1 MSVVDKDLGWK
12 KILRNMRKI
21 DAKAVKVGIQAG
33 DKASDGKTDLAYVA
47 NLHEFGS
54 PGGKIPERS
63 FIRSAI
69 DKNEHKID
77 NLSDGLA
84 LKILGGYVTVCGAL
98 DLIGLKVTGMIQEQ
112 ITDGDY
118 VPLAPATIRRKK
130 NHSDKPLIDTGHMFQ
145 SVRHVI
151 EDK

>member
-21 DAKAVKVGIQAG
+21 DAKAVKVGIQDG
-33 DKASDGKTDLAYVA
+33 DKTSDGKESLAYIA
-47 NLHEFGS
+47 SLHEFGS

-63 FIRSAI
+63 FIRTAI
-69 DKNEHKID
+69 DKNEHKIN

-84 LKILGGYVTVCGAL
+84 LKILDRSVTVRGAL

-118 VPLAPATIRRKK
+118 VPLAPATIKRKG
-130 NHSDKPLIDTGHMFQ
+130 SDKPLIDTGHMRQ

>member
-21 DAKAVKVGIQAG
+21 DAKAVKVGIQDG
-33 DKASDGKTDLAYVA
+33 DKTFDGKESLAYVA
-47 NLHEFGS
+47 SLHEFGS

-63 FIRSAI
+63 FIRTAI
-69 DKNEHKID
+69 DKNERKIN
-77 NLSDGLA
+77 NLSDRLA
-84 LKILGGYVTVCGAL
+84 LKILDGSVTVRGAL
-98 DLIGLKVTGMIQEQ
+98 DLIGLSVTGMIQEQ

-118 VPLAPATIRRKK
+118 VPLSPATIKK
-130 NHSDKPLIDTGHMFQ
+130 KGSDKPLIDTGHMWQ

>member
-21 DAKAVKVGIQAG
+21 DAKAVKVGIQDG
-33 DKASDGKTDLAYVA
+33 DKTSDGKESLAYIA
-47 NLHEFGS
+47 SLHEFGS

-63 FIRSAI
+63 FIRTAI
-69 DKNEHKID
+69 DKNEHKIN

-84 LKILGGYVTVCGAL
+84 LKILNGSVTVRGAL

-130 NHSDKPLIDTGHMFQ
+130 NNSDKPLIDTGHMFQ

>member
-21 DAKAVKVGIQAG
+21 DAKAVKVGIQDG
-33 DKASDGKTDLAYVA
+33 DKTSDGKESLAYIA
-47 NLHEFGS
+47 SLHEFGS

-63 FIRSAI
+63 FIRTAI
-69 DKNEHKID
+69 DKNEHKIN

-84 LKILGGYVTVCGAL
+84 LKILDRSVTVRGAL

-118 VPLAPATIRRKK
+118 VPLAPATIKRKG
-130 NHSDKPLIDTGHMFQ
+130 SDKPLIDTGHMFQ

>member
-1 MSVVDKDLGWK
+1 MSVIDKDLGWK

-21 DAKAVKVGIQAG
+21 DAKAVKVGIQDG
-33 DKASDGKTDLAYVA
+33 DKTSDGKESLAYIA
-47 NLHEFGS
+47 SLHEFGS

-63 FIRSAI
+63 FIRTAI
-69 DKNEHKID
+69 DKNEHKIN

-84 LKILGGYVTVCGAL
+84 LKILDGSVTVRGAL

-118 VPLAPATIRRKK
+118 VPLSPATIKK
-130 NHSDKPLIDTGHMFQ
+130 KGNDKPLIDTGHMWQ

>member
-21 DAKAVKVGIQAG
+21 DAKAVKIGIQDG
-33 DKASDGKTDLAYVA
+33 DKTFDGKESLAYVA
-47 NLHEFGS
+47 SLHEFGS

-63 FIRSAI
+63 FIRTAI
-69 DKNEHKID
+69 DKNERKIN
-77 NLSDGLA
+77 NLSDRLA
-84 LKILGGYVTVCGAL
+84 LKILDGSVTVRGAL
-98 DLIGLKVTGMIQEQ
+98 DLIGLSVTGMIQEQ

-118 VPLAPATIRRKK
+118 VPLSPATIKK
-130 NHSDKPLIDTGHMFQ
+130 KGSDKPLIDTGHMWQ

>member
-21 DAKAVKVGIQAG
+21 DAKAVKIGIQDG
-33 DKASDGKTDLAYVA
+33 DKTFDGKESLAYVA
-47 NLHEFGS
+47 SLHEFGS

-63 FIRSAI
+63 FIRTAI
-69 DKNEHKID
+69 DKNERKIN
-77 NLSDGLA
+77 NLSDRLA
-84 LKILGGYVTVCGAL
+84 LKILDGSVTVRGAL
-98 DLIGLKVTGMIQEQ
+98 DLIGLSVTGMIQEQ

-118 VPLAPATIRRKK
+118 VPLSPATIKK
-130 NHSDKPLIDTGHMFQ
+130 KGSDKPLIDTGHMWQ
-145 SVRHVI
+145 SVHHVI